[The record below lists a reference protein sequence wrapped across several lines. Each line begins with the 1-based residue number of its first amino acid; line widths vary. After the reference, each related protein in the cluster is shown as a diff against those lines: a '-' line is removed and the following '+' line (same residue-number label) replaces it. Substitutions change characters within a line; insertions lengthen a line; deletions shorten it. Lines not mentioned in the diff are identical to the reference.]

1 MREGSKQLRRLGFAA
16 VVVLAVSATGRA
28 EPSEI
33 RPAAY
38 PPPLATAGQ
47 SIPPTASASTA
58 HGFAA
63 SPPG

>member
-1 MREGSKQLRRLGFAA
+1 MREGSKKLRRLGFTA
-16 VVVLAVSATGRA
+16 VFALALSTTVRWAKRT
-28 EPSEI
+28 

-47 SIPPTASASTA
+47 SIPPTASASMA
-58 HGFAA
+58 HGYAA